1 MLRRYN
7 PEYLD
12 NLISFLLLNLVF
24 IFAYHAFRR
33 NTQVRDVIKVFIA
46 FCVFAFW
53 NSDTA
58 AYKWAFYQHKIWY
71 YKEAF
76 YYYLSFICFDS
87 YYLWRTFVWGC
98 ATILFYY
105 SVKNF
110 KLNRAITFY
119 VLSLF
124 FLMTFSYAR
133 ASLAMAVYLYGLSS
147 ILNHNYSKTTFA
159 KGVFFII
166 LSPFFHRSYYV
177 IVAMTP
183 FLFIKF
189 NKKIIYYLIIL
200 SPLFFRIIQFVL
212 SAFVTSQIE
221 LTENMDNLSDAVQS
235 YGNREGTRTKNWK
248 FMLIS
253 MMHRSSY
260 YISYAYI
267 LYFYLKKTT
276 NALFDKRMRKIIIL
290 TTYIIIIATS
300 FLLSGLRNYFHEI
313 VGYRFLYM
321 TSLPIVV
328 LLSYMYQQRIISKR
342 IFFINLAL
350 PFLYS
355 ELWFIGKLI
364 KVPVFW

>member
-24 IFAYHAFRR
+24 IFAYHAFKR
-33 NTQVRDVIKVFIA
+33 NTQVRDVIKLFIA

-53 NSDTA
+53 SSDYA
-58 AYKWAFYQHKIWY
+58 AYKWAFYQHNIEY
-71 YKEAF
+71 YKESF
-76 YYYLSFICFDS
+76 YYYLSLISFNS
-87 YYLWRTFVWGC
+87 YYLWRAFVWGC

-110 KLNRAITFY
+110 KLNRAITFF

-133 ASLAMAVYLYGLSS
+133 ASLAMTVYLYGLSLL
-147 ILNHNYSKTTFA
+147 LNHNYSKATIA
-159 KGVFFII
+159 RGVFFIL

-177 IVAMTP
+177 IVTITP

-200 SPLFFRIIQFVL
+200 SPLFFRGIQSLLNYFI
-212 SAFVTSQIE
+212 SSQIE
-221 LTENMDNLSDAVQS
+221 LSENMDNLSDSVQS
-235 YGNREGTRTKNWK
+235 YGNREGIQEKNWK
-248 FMLIS
+248 FTMIS
-253 MMHRSSY
+253 MLHRTAYFVSY
-260 YISYAYI
+260 SFI
-267 LYFYLKKTT
+267 LYYSLKKST
-276 NALFDKRMRKIIIL
+276 NALFDKRMKKILIL
-290 TTYIIIIATS
+290 TTFIIIIASS
-300 FLLSGLRNYFHEI
+300 FLISGIQNYFHEI

-328 LLSYMYQQRIISKR
+328 LLSYMYQQRIITKR
-342 IFFINLAL
+342 MFFINLAL